1 MGNLF
6 FSSCIWGH
14 PHSTYAQR
22 ARGGVKPNAYD
33 YAHGGRGFSKLHSC
47 AKKFFVRP
55 QNLKTFLSLGKR
67 SYCIAIYFRVQKIES
82 THKGGVKPYVWLCTK
97 SERASNFGNFCVYVL
112 CERPLYL
119 QKGYFLVF
127 FAIFFP
133 ISLRSNMTVTI
144 CWKYLASSLIGFI
157 FTFLVFIQSGKSI
170 YDILRF

>member
-47 AKKFFVRP
+47 AKKIFVRP

-82 THKGGVKPYVWLCTK
+82 THKGGSSHTYDCVQRARGRLILAIFVCTYYVNDHFIYKKFTFWYSLRCF
-97 SERASNFGNFCVYVL
+97 S
-112 CERPLYL
+112 LYL
-119 QKGYFLVF
+119 YD
-127 FAIFFP
+127 
-133 ISLRSNMTVTI
+133 
-144 CWKYLASSLIGFI
+144 LI
-157 FTFLVFIQSGKSI
+157 
-170 YDILRF
+170 